1 MKKIVLSALFILLII
16 PMFAQVATIGNDYNF
31 YKKPKGGDTP
41 TVKIFPN
48 PVVDYFEVSDDDRVV
63 KLVVFNLAGK
73 EMKRFDAAAGQKY
86 YISDL
91 PKGLY
96 LVQLLNKDSQTIVTQ
111 RVSKR

>member
-1 MKKIVLSALFILLII
+1 
-16 PMFAQVATIGNDYNF
+16 MFAQVATIGNDYNF